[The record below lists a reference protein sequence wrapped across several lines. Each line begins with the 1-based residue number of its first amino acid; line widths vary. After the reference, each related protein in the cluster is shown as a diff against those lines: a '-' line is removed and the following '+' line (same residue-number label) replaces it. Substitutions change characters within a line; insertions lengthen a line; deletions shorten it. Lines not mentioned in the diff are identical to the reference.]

1 MSAFLGASSQN
12 IQRRVQNMTFTVNC
26 DPRVESFDFCPPQIV
41 DVLWVLMT
49 GCQWYLIESAHG
61 SWQLHY
67 YRFRK
72 LVSLGVFKGEFEKA
86 ANEYVAVKG
95 GLACLLIDGT
105 HIKAKTKAAW
115 IRALLP

>member
-1 MSAFLGASSQN
+1 MAFT
-12 IQRRVQNMTFTVNC
+12 IER
-26 DPRVESFDFCPPQIV
+26 I
-41 DVLWVLMT
+41 LWVLMT
-49 GCQWYLIESAHG
+49 GCQWYLMESTHG

-72 LVSLGVFKGEFEKA
+72 LVALGVFKGEFEKA

-105 HIKAKTKAAW
+105 HIKARKGGLDTGPSPVDRGKKGSKMTVLTDEHSIPVCAK
-115 IRALLP
+115 